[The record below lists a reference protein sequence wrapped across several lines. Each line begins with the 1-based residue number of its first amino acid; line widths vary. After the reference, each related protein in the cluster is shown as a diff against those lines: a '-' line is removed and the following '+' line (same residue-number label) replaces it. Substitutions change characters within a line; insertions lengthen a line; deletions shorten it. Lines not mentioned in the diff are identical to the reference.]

1 MIPTSAKR
9 RVRTSGGDIA
19 YLDAGDPSA
28 AVLLLIHG
36 FPLSSFQWRDLIPLF
51 ASRFRVIAPDL
62 IGSGDSGKPSGSPL
76 DISAQGS
83 YVEELLAELGI
94 ERFAVVGHGVGGGVA
109 LVLALDRHGVDALV
123 LLDAVGSSA
132 WPIQV
137 VRALREALQ
146 VDRTG
151 LGVVGAAFDLGTR
164 QGRRPSD
171 EILEEY
177 ARPLSGDDGAE
188 TFGRI
193 LASLER
199 PTLAD
204 REGDLRRI
212 EAPALILWGE
222 EDPFV
227 PVEVG
232 ERLGEAMPSSALGV
246 LPGCG
251 HYLVEEAAEAIGPMI
266 HEYLRARYLHAPHGH
281 DDTSGLVMLQLERR
295 PPWVDL
301 EEDERDDWFDVDD
314 AEGSD
319 P

>member
-1 MIPTSAKR
+1 MIPISAKR
-9 RVRTSGGDIA
+9 RVRTSGGDMA

-28 AVLLLIHG
+28 AALLLLHG
-36 FPLSSFQWRDLIPLF
+36 FPLWSFQWRDLIPLF

-62 IGSGDSGKPSGSPL
+62 IGSGDSDKPSGSPL
-76 DISAQGS
+76 DISSQGS
-83 YVEELLAELGI
+83 YVGELLTELGI
-94 ERFAVVGHGVGGGVA
+94 ERFAAVGHGVGGGVA
-109 LVLALDRHGVDALV
+109 LVLALDRRGVDALV

-132 WPIQV
+132 WPVQV
-137 VRALREALQ
+137 VRAFRQ
-146 VDRTG
+146 SFQDDRAG
-151 LGVVGAAFDLGTR
+151 LGVVGAAFDLGMR

-171 EILEEY
+171 EILKEY
-177 ARPLSGDDGAE
+177 ARPLESDDGADA
-188 TFGRI
+188 FGRV

-199 PTLAD
+199 PMLAD

-212 EAPALILWGE
+212 EAPALLLWGE

-227 PVEVG
+227 PVEVA
-232 ERLGEAMPSSALGV
+232 ERLGEAMPSSSLGV

-281 DDTSGLVMLQLERR
+281 DETSGLVMLQLERR

-301 EEDERDDWFDVDD
+301 EEDERDDWFDVED

-319 P
+319 S